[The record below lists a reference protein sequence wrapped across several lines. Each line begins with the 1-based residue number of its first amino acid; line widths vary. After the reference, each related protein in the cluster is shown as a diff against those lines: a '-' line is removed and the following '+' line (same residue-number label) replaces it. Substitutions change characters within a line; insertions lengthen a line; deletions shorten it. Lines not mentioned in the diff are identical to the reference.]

1 MSEAVTIPRIRRL
14 SAAVAG
20 QIAAGEVIER
30 PASVVKELV
39 ENSIDAGAGRVEI
52 DVIAGGTQRIRVR
65 DDGCG
70 IHPEDMS
77 LALESHATSKLASAA
92 DLAAIRSLGF
102 RGEALASIAAVSVFE
117 LTSRIQ
123 SLDSGWCIR
132 GEGGGVA
139 APPVPAAH
147 AAGTTVTVDKLF
159 QPVPARRRFL
169 RSERTEFLHILE
181 TARRMALGQPGLQ
194 LQLRHNDRLVLLCRG
209 GDDYAARVRTVM
221 GEAFGRRALAVERR
235 AGGMRLWGWLG
246 GGDLARSQSD
256 RQYFYLNGRM
266 IRDPRVSHAVRRALE
281 AEIPPGRYP
290 SYVLHL
296 DIDPAAADVNV
307 HPTKQEVRF
316 QRVRDV
322 HDFIHAAIRDALARG
337 AAPDAAV
344 PGRAPAPPGT
354 GSSRHQAPPLQ
365 EAAAWYR
372 GGAAGEE
379 DTPAQTT
386 KPRLLAC
393 VHGRYLLIRREAR
406 LILIDAA
413 AALRQSLLRR
423 LEAQYSGD
431 GLAQRPLLVPVLLE
445 GSEADLATVHEHVQG
460 LQGLGLALE
469 PAGPASLRVAALPAL
484 LHHVD
489 ACGLVREV
497 LDLLASRAPAS
508 AILARLAEREAEAA
522 LPITA
527 EAEAG
532 AVLTALEA
540 AGLDLEEPARP
551 GLWRTLEAPDLA
563 GWLGS

>member
-1 MSEAVTIPRIRRL
+1 MSEAVTILRIRRL
-14 SAAVAG
+14 SPAVAG

-52 DVIAGGTQRIRVR
+52 DVTAGGTQRIRVR

-70 IHPEDMS
+70 IHPDDLP

-123 SLDSGWCIR
+123 TLDTGWRIR
-132 GEGGGVA
+132 REGGGEPA
-139 APPVPAAH
+139 APVPAAR
-147 AAGTTVTVDKLF
+147 AAGTTVTVDNLF

-181 TARRMALGQPGLQ
+181 TARRMALSQPDLH
-194 LQLRHNDRLVLLCRG
+194 LQLRHNDKVVLLCQ
-209 GDDYAARVRTVM
+209 GDADYAARVRTIM

-235 AGGMRLWGWLG
+235 AGGMHLWGWLG
-246 GGDLARSQSD
+246 GRDLVRSQSD

-266 IRDPRVSHAVRRALE
+266 IRDQRISYAVRRALE
-281 AEIPPGRYP
+281 TEIPPGRYP

-322 HDFIHAAIRDALARG
+322 HDFIHAAIRDALVPTA
-337 AAPDAAV
+337 
-344 PGRAPAPPGT
+344 PGREASPPET
-354 GSSRHQAPPLQ
+354 RAARRQSPPLQ

-372 GGAAGEE
+372 EGAAGKEAAAE
-379 DTPAQTT
+379 PVKTQP
-386 KPRLLAC
+386 LAC
-393 VHGRYLLIRREAR
+393 VHGRYLLVRRESR
-406 LILIDAA
+406 VILLDAA

-423 LEAQYSGD
+423 LQAQYGED
-431 GLAQRPLLVPVLLE
+431 GLARRPLLVPVLLE
-445 GSEADLATVHEHVQG
+445 VSERDLAAVREHREQ
-460 LQGLGLALE
+460 LQALGLELDQ
-469 PAGPASLRVAALPAL
+469 AGPVSLRVAALPTL

-489 ACGLVREV
+489 ARRLVREV
-497 LDLLASRAPAS
+497 LDLLASRKPPPAS
-508 AILARLAEREAEAA
+508 AILALLAEREAADA
-522 LPITA
+522 LPITG
-527 EAEAG
+527 EAETRAI
-532 AVLTALEA
+532 LTALEA
-540 AGLDLEEPARP
+540 AGFDLDEPARP

-563 GWLGS
+563 GWLGT